1 MIRKIYIQLLLIFLL
16 AVITF
21 FLFFK
26 YFKKTNIEDD
36 LRGNIEQSINTSES
50 LIENLK
56 YLSTDKEGNE
66 YKIEAKKGNI
76 DKDNP
81 DIIYLENVV
90 AIILLKNSE
99 YISIKSNFAKYN
111 SKNFDTLFNDAV
123 SVDYEDHLLTG
134 NFLDLSFENNL
145 VSIYDDVQYLSGFSS
160 LSADKAEI
168 DILNK
173 NTKIFMERPGKKVL
187 INNISKNGNN

>member
-36 LRGNIEQSINTSES
+36 LRGNIEQSMNTSES

-99 YISIKSNFAKYN
+99 HISIKSNFAKYN
-111 SKNFDTLFNDAV
+111 SKNFDTLFNDEV

-145 VSIYDDVQYLSGFSS
+145 VSIYDDVQYFSGFSS
-160 LSADKAEI
+160 LSADRAEI
-168 DILNK
+168 NILNK
-173 NTKIFMERPGKKVL
+173 NTKIFMESPGKKVL

>member
-1 MIRKIYIQLLLIFLL
+1 MIKKIYIQLLLIFLL

-173 NTKIFMERPGKKVL
+173 KTKIFMESPGKKVL

>member
-1 MIRKIYIQLLLIFLL
+1 MTKKIIFQLILLLML
-16 AVITF
+16 AIITL

-26 YFKKTNIEDD
+26 YFKKTNIEVN
-36 LRGNIEQSINTSES
+36 LIGNIEQPLNSDES
-50 LIENLK
+50 LIEDLK

-90 AIILLKNSE
+90 AIISLKNSE

-145 VSIYDDVQYLSGFSS
+145 VSIYDNVQYLSGFSS

-173 NTKIFMERPGKKVL
+173 NTKIFMESPGKKVL

>member
-1 MIRKIYIQLLLIFLL
+1 MIKKIYIQLLLIFLL

-145 VSIYDDVQYLSGFSS
+145 VSIYDNVQYLSGFSS

-173 NTKIFMERPGKKVL
+173 NTKIFMESPGKKVL

>member
-1 MIRKIYIQLLLIFLL
+1 MIKKIYIQLLLIFLL

-99 YISIKSNFAKYN
+99 HISIKSNFAKYN
-111 SKNFDTLFNDAV
+111 SKNFDTLFNDEV

-145 VSIYDDVQYLSGFSS
+145 VSIYDNVQYLSGFSS

-173 NTKIFMERPGKKVL
+173 KTKIFMESPGKKVL

>member
-81 DIIYLENVV
+81 DIIYLENVT
-90 AIILLKNSE
+90 AIVSLQNSDS
-99 YISIKSNFAKYN
+99 ISIKSEFAKYN
-111 SKNFDTLFNDAV
+111 TKNFDTLFNKSV
-123 SVDYEDHLLTG
+123 SIDYGEHNLKSE
-134 NFLDLSFENNL
+134 FLDLSFENS
-145 VSIYDDVQYLSGFSS
+145 SISLYDNVHYISEVSS
-160 LSADKAEI
+160 LKADKAEI
-168 DILNK
+168 DLLNK
-173 NTKIFMERPGKKVL
+173 KTKIFMENPTKKVQ
-187 INNISKNGNN
+187 IKNISKNGNN

>member
-1 MIRKIYIQLLLIFLL
+1 MIRKIYTQLFLIFLL
-16 AVITF
+16 ALITL

-26 YFKKTNIEDD
+26 YFKKTNIEGD
-36 LRGNIEQSINTSES
+36 LRGNIEQPINTGES

-111 SKNFDTLFNDAV
+111 SKSFDTLFNDAV
-123 SVDYEDHLLTG
+123 AVDYEDHLLTS

-145 VSIYDDVQYLSGFSS
+145 VSIYDNVQYLSGFTS

-173 NTKIFMERPGKKVL
+173 KTKIFMESPGKKVL